1 MSPPKKNR
9 FKSLSE
15 KSKNARATK
24 SKPKKSNFFGGINT
38 SGGSGGGG
46 KNKKDKKINPIKTD
60 SKNIPSAPGG
70 EGVSD
75 KELKKAVQTMLIQKG
90 MKKDIFG
97 KELSYINDL
106 KNAGYSEKQIADM
119 QKKASLATTVGN
131 KSSARKY
138 LEELGNTLNTPV
150 SQRGLS
156 ETALANLKG
165 SDLSVPFYIDNIKKG
180 LDQAGNKINID
191 PDVSKSFVIDRPR
204 TGLDAF
210 LNTNFSK
217 LPSVA
222 GVFTGGLNS
231 LFGSSD
237 YQQRMQFFKDQGLTG
252 DALKNATMASLQE
265 PLGTGIENLEAFK
278 SQVDQNKML
287 NQFDAN
293 PNLIAP
299 NAFADFDRNDSQSSD
314 PCPPGFQ
321 MVNGSCQPVAGG
333 SNTDPGTQQTMD
345 STDLITYYDPN
356 QKKYVSGTY
365 ADYQPFA
372 QVKDGG
378 IMNAR
383 AGKFVSAGNSMKDTI
398 IDAIRRSVA
407 NGRMSPEAGERAI
420 RQIELGP
427 QPKQQDL
434 FKYEGGIIQNFA
446 NGDEVSVPDLNMFNP
461 SGTNRVANPGGMP
474 YMDRETDENL
484 SMEDLAEDRAAMK
497 DLAPESGITK
507 LLDRLQTEADIASD
521 VNESREFMNTPEP
534 LYKNVLDTRTGQL
547 KRVDVNDPG
556 VRESIMKRELIPFE
570 EGMPAPRMEDIDF
583 KDPQGRGDYN
593 LEEPIYR
600 MQEGM
605 PEDLQQMKPFMLN
618 PTPDYTDRPITGIDT
633 PDTRMLEAAE
643 GGIIGLGHGGMSNP
657 MDMQAMDGMM
667 FKDPEDGE
675 EWEYNV

>member
-1 MSPPKKNR
+1 MGIKELRAKAKKA
-9 FKSLSE
+9 K
-15 KSKNARATK
+15 ATK

-75 KELKKAVQTMLIQKG
+75 KELKKAVQTMLTQKG

-570 EGMPAPRMEDIDF
+570 ENMPAPRMEDIDF

-605 PEDLQQMKPFMLN
+605 PEDLQQMKPFILN

-633 PDTRMLEAAE
+633 PDNHRMLEAAE

>member
-1 MSPPKKNR
+1 MTQIQKLYVGGR
-9 FKSLSE
+9 AE
-15 KSKNARATK
+15 IGTKNAFNRKGVSVKKTTAK
-24 SKPKKSNFFGGINT
+24 KPVRSKPKGKPK
-38 SGGSGGGG
+38 GG
-46 KNKKDKKINPIKTD
+46 KGKSASKSTISKVMKAAKDARNVGLAGSSLPNTFSDLMKEEKKSQVKYDRGADFKKYLEKARPYQEGLDAGAKVVEGPDGIERLQFSGLDKPVYDEEGRQILSMQLPNVNAKG
-60 SKNIPSAPGG
+60 PSGM
-70 EGVSD
+70 
-75 KELKKAVQTMLIQKG
+75 ELLRDMGRTFSG
-90 MKKDIFG
+90 YN
-97 KELSYINDL
+97 ELSYDPDAVGTPSTTGGTIVRNEGLGQYLMPGKISMELL
-106 KNAGYSEKQIADM
+106 KN
-119 QKKASLATTVGN
+119 
-131 KSSARKY
+131 
-138 LEELGNTLNTPV
+138 
-150 SQRGLS
+150 
-156 ETALANLKG
+156 
-165 SDLSVPFYIDNIKKG
+165 
-180 LDQAGNKINID
+180 
-191 PDVSKSFVIDRPR
+191 
-204 TGLDAF
+204 
-210 LNTNFSK
+210 
-217 LPSVA
+217 
-222 GVFTGGLNS
+222 
-231 LFGSSD
+231 
-237 YQQRMQFFKDQGLTG
+237 
-252 DALKNATMASLQE
+252 
-265 PLGTGIENLEAFK
+265 LGTGVRDYF
-278 SQVDQNKML
+278 SP
-287 NQFDAN
+287 N
-293 PNLIAP
+293 PNMGDLSYLPLTTTEKKAMARTP
-299 NAFADFDRNDSQSSD
+299 SYRAQQNQNTPD
-314 PCPPGFQ
+314 PVSFRQNTNEPD
-321 MVNGSCQPVAGG
+321 PVAPDPDPG
-333 SNTDPGTQQTMD
+333 NTDPDPQQTVD
-345 STDLITYYDPN
+345 TTDLITFFNP
-356 QKKYVSGTY
+356 QLGRYVTGTY
-365 ADYQPFA
+365 QDYLPFA

-378 IMNAR
+378 IMNAA
-383 AGKFVSAGNSMKDTI
+383 AGKFVSAGNAMKDTI

-407 NGRMSPEAGERAI
+407 NGKMSPEAGERAI